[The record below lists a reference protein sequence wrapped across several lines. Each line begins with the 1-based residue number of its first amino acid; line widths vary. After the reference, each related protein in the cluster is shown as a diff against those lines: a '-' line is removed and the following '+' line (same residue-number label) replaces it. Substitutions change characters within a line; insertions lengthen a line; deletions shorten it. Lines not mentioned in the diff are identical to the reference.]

1 MVELDFVLKIAA
13 IGLIV
18 GVLHQVL
25 AKNGREE
32 YAQLTALAGLVVVLL
47 LLLPQLLSLLEQL
60 RGAFGF

>member
-1 MVELDFVLKIAA
+1 MELDFVLKIAA